1 MKVFIGWSGPTSE
14 KVGAAIK
21 NWLPNVLQSVQP
33 YFTPSDIEKG
43 TRSLE
48 DITKELVI
56 IYLTNPE
63 NMVEYY
69 HNEQERQTVQGS
81 GKSLQGGNKP
91 YRII

>member
-1 MKVFIGWSGPTSE
+1 MNSCKRIRNIEKQVFTGYL
-14 KVGAAIK
+14 A
-21 NWLPNVLQSVQP
+21 LPNIKV
-33 YFTPSDIEKG
+33 
-43 TRSLE
+43 
-48 DITKELVI
+48 LVI

-81 GKSLQGGNKP
+81 GKSLQRGNKP